1 MYRRRT
7 GWQPEVYREG
17 TLYLESVHLELS
29 LSALYRRVKFDTRN
43 KKMSTICLIL
53 LLVMGALALEAKDLV
68 NAVIFLGVFS
78 LISALLFFYF
88 HAPDVAL
95 TEAAVGAGV
104 STVIF
109 IWVIRKTERQD
120 RS

>member
-1 MYRRRT
+1 M
-7 GWQPEVYREG
+7 GI
-17 TLYLESVHLELS
+17 TLIS
-29 LSALYRRVKFDTRN
+29 
-43 KKMSTICLIL
+43 LIL
-53 LLVMGALALEAKDLV
+53 LCIMGFLALQAKDLI

-78 LISALLFFYF
+78 LLNALLFFHL

-109 IWVIRKTERQD
+109 IWVIRKTERRD
-120 RS
+120 KS

>member
-1 MYRRRT
+1 MT
-7 GWQPEVYREG
+7 I
-17 TLYLESVHLELS
+17 
-29 LSALYRRVKFDTRN
+29 
-43 KKMSTICLIL
+43 ICLIL
-53 LLVMGALALEAKDLV
+53 LLIMGILALEAKDLL

-78 LISALLFFYF
+78 LIIALLFFYL

-120 RS
+120 SS